1 MRIDQCLPDFA
12 KHDAIGNH
20 VLHARRVLR
29 QAGFESDIWADR
41 IDERLAG
48 EARHYKEYA
57 GGAGDVLV
65 YQLSTDSDMVPWLLD
80 RAESGTRLFSN
91 YHNITPAAFFR
102 RWEPD
107 IARRLDVA
115 RRQMAELAPATE
127 LAVGVSHFNRG
138 ELDRAGYRHTSVAP
152 LMLDL
157 RDLQASRQGSHGP
170 TGERAGRGSRWLF
183 VGRIAPNKCQHD
195 VVASF
200 AVYRR
205 VFDPHATL
213 TLVGSPSSYRYLR
226 AVRRLA
232 ADLDL
237 GQSFEH
243 RENIRLDQLVDC
255 YRKADVLVC
264 LSEHEG
270 FCAPLI
276 EAMDMS
282 VPVVAYSAAAVPE
295 TLAGAGVLLDDKDPF
310 AVASAVADLLS
321 DPGRREGLVR
331 RGASRAAELSIGA
344 TSGVFLQ
351 VLTVWLEGRPQEHQ

>member
-12 KHDAIGNH
+12 KNDAIGNH

-29 QAGFESDIWADR
+29 EAGYDSDIWADR

-57 GGAGDVLV
+57 GREGDVLV
-65 YQLSTDSDMVPWLLD
+65 YQLSTDSDMIPWLLD

-115 RRQMAELAPATE
+115 RQQMAELAPATE
-127 LAVGVSHFNRG
+127 LAIGVSQFNRD
-138 ELDRAGYRHTSVAP
+138 ELDHAGYRHTAVAP

-157 RDLQASRQGSHGP
+157 GELQSTGQAKAASPGVR
-170 TGERAGRGSRWLF
+170 TARGSRWLF

-195 VVASF
+195 VVAAF

-205 VFDPHATL
+205 IFDPHASL

-232 ADLDL
+232 ADLEL
-237 GQSFEH
+237 GSSFEH
-243 RENIRLDQLVDC
+243 RENLRLDQLVDC

-282 VPVVAYSAAAVPE
+282 VPVVAYSAAAVPDTVAE
-295 TLAGAGVLLDDKDPF
+295 AGVLLDDKDPL
-310 AVASAVADLLS
+310 AVASAVADLLG
-321 DPGRREGLVR
+321 DPARREGLVR
-331 RGASRAAELSIGA
+331 RGASRAAEFSLGA

-351 VLTVWLEGRPQEHQ
+351 VLTGWLQGRSQQPQ